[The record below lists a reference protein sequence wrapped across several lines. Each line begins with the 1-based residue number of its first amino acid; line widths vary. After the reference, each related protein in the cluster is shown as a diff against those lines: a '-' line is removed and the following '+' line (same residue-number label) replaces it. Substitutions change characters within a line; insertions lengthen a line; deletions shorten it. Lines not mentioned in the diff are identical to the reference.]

1 MAEQTRKRKNNS
13 AEDESTEQLLTWV
26 VVGTSITL
34 ADRRVFENGKTF
46 KAPESAIR
54 KSFRDLVELVTPV
67 EQIKKIEKQE
77 PKYFLQEVVP
87 TAEELEESGYVTK
100 YNIVDVNDKVVSE
113 KPLEKDV
120 AVEQLKALNA

>member
-1 MAEQTRKRKNNS
+1 MAEQTRKRKNQI
-13 AEDESTEQLLTWV
+13 EDDVEPVLTWLV
-26 VVGTSITL
+26 IGSSITL

-54 KSFRDLVELVTPV
+54 KAFRDLVELVTPV

-120 AVEQLKALNA
+120 AVAQLQALNA